1 MGQRE
6 LDMLVDEM
14 LVFEQQ
20 KDQARKSLNFGM
32 RQNPDEYANNA
43 KLGKTIGATPEFAAQ
58 NKKELEL
65 RQRMQALPL
74 DDLVRESPKTAQYLS
89 KPDNA
94 AVSQD
99 DIGLFG
105 AMENTLRSVPAGL
118 QQGWDKQKQM
128 FLNYKEVLGTI
139 SSSERAEL
147 ARLEKLAQ
155 KRGSE
160 YKEGLPSWFKAA
172 SDVVGMSAY
181 SVLDALKYEGALG
194 MGTGMA
200 TGAALGLIGG
210 PTAPITSAAGGATGG
225 VIGLKAGTTTGVITN
240 TYESSVGEVYD
251 DLKRF
256 EMPDGTKLDP
266 VVARYA
272 ALVAG
277 VPNTAL
283 ETFSLGKALKLV
295 PGADKVIGMYS
306 TQQIKQIL
314 VRPTMRAAL
323 KDIGKK
329 YAVAVGTETFTEGL
343 QKFISILGR
352 EAAIGITGAPD
363 TRDAGTTIKQDAED
377 ILAEM
382 TEAFKA
388 TVVLGGLGG
397 GVKVYS
403 ARNEVKKAEQSQ
415 AVFEAL
421 GETAKESKTLKRMP
435 EKFREFVETATQ
447 DGPVQNVYIDAQRF
461 STYFQSQNINPAA
474 AAQEAG
480 VINFEEA
487 VATGTDLVVP
497 LPQFAERIAPTE
509 HLAGLSSDLR
519 LRQGDMSLRDAQLY
533 QQEQEAQDAEIIAQA
548 EASAGEMQT
557 PVTQQIRDDLL
568 GQLIAAGNERTT
580 AEAYATQYAKVIN
593 SLATRNGIDPLAL
606 HEQYSLG
613 VTRPL
618 PDVLTQNTRADIAFD
633 PMLDTLRSGQEITD
647 EQVFGP
653 SLVEFVRSQGGIL
666 PSGELLD
673 ADMNNRPFQR
683 NLVQAE
689 GLSADQVGERAVQA
703 GYFFGRDIGSI
714 TEADIFDAL
723 DEELRGGTPAYSAAN
738 YNEQLL
744 NQRETLN
751 QLADYLDALGIDV
764 SVITDN
770 AQVRQLI
777 QQATQGTELG
787 DQINELFQSVSTRIP
802 TARPRDPNV
811 VVENPLVDRLQI
823 GLESFNSV
831 PDALAKATAL
841 LVQYPNWRPNAR
853 LKTPEVIAERFIS
866 DVQANLLW
874 LYDQVPANIRER
886 SKRWYDGANVIANRM
901 ADRYGLSTA
910 QVSAVLAVNSPQ
922 TEWFTNVSRAE
933 RILDIYFNQQDFAW
947 SAEMESVAGQ
957 IYAKD
962 QYQDDLAAIRGKTL
976 RDLDGNETLQAMWI
990 RAHDQA
996 HNDRAF
1002 RIVTPEGA
1010 FGEYVTNADGSNS
1023 RMAWA
1028 ALEYTAKSI
1037 RVIKDG
1043 GLQTISAELGNEHKV
1058 RSFYNN
1064 IFYPEDPA
1072 GDVTIDTHA
1081 VAAGLLR
1088 PLSGSDTEVNHNLG
1102 AGVSNALKG
1111 ISGTYGIY
1119 AEAYR
1124 RAAAERGVLPREMQS
1139 ITWEAIRGLYTDT
1152 FKRSDAAAG
1161 IDTLWQR
1168 YNSGRMTQN
1177 AVRATIGENIG
1188 GLNAT
1193 WNQPNW
1199 YQSDSAAP
1207 SQSWSSSY
1215 GGELAGFQFP
1225 GRSTQ
1230 SDPNGDFA
1238 AGRDGGGAD
1247 QGVAGT
1253 NTLYQSVGAPD
1264 TPEFA
1269 AWFGDSKVV
1278 DKNGQPLVVYHGSI
1292 ERGVEV
1298 FDTARVTDRAPKGDL
1313 PGTYF
1318 TNDKQYAS
1326 GYTRKQGAS
1335 IRDPRGEIVEAY
1347 IRITN
1352 PLNTTAAIKKYK
1364 KQGMSFGDAKRKA
1377 LEALT
1382 PENDGVI
1389 FDGDKINPAEY
1400 IVFSPEQIKSVTN
1413 ERPTNDPNILR
1424 QGDPLSDKR
1433 GFIQF
1438 GPNRK
1443 FNIALLEKANLST
1456 FLHETGHFYLEV
1468 MGDLAERPDAP
1479 QQVKDDY
1486 AKILKYL
1493 GLTSRAELTL
1503 DGKKVGSAE
1512 YQKAVDA
1519 HERFAR
1525 SNEAYLMEGKA
1536 PSEEL
1541 RSLFQKFKSWL
1552 TFIYKTFES
1561 LDVKLTNEIREVF
1574 DRIYATDAEIAA
1586 ASEQV
1591 ITVDMFTTAADMGVT
1606 EAEFAAYR
1614 EAVAQTVESGKE
1626 ALLAKLMKQAQRE
1639 REAWWK
1645 ERKAEMRKEVELET
1659 ELTPV
1664 YAAFKTLTD
1673 GKLEDGT
1680 PIRLNKE
1687 ALVERYGEE
1696 YLKRLPRSF
1705 GRIYTRQGGMDPE
1718 SAAEFLG
1725 FESGDALIEALA
1737 GMKPRKEY
1745 IEAEVDVRMR
1755 EVYGDMMTD
1764 GTIAD
1769 EAIAALHNSQRENVL
1784 MVELKALRRK
1794 QREVAPF
1801 VRVERQRQ
1809 ADERRQARAA
1819 IETPPAAA
1827 FRAAAQGL
1835 VGQTSLRDLD
1845 PYKHLQAS
1853 RKAAR
1858 ESSRALVSGDF
1869 QMAADA
1875 KQRELLNHYMY
1886 LESTKAREEADAI
1899 LKYAQRF
1906 EKGTTR
1912 EQMGKAGGSYLE
1924 QIDAILDRY
1933 EFRRVPL
1940 SKIDRR
1946 QSLDQWIRDQ
1956 EAQGMEPSID
1966 ARLLNESRLVNYRQ
1980 ASIDELRAV
1989 RDAVKNIEHLARYKN
2004 KLVTKQKEIAFADA
2018 IAELVASAENSG
2030 QRRMLPPDLAAMT
2043 LREKAADVVSRLDA
2057 PLLKMEQ
2064 LVEWLDNGRV
2074 DGPWHTYL
2082 WNPIAQAQ
2090 NEENDLHRDLTT
2102 KIIESLEQMPKE
2114 HRRSML
2120 DTFQIPGIG
2129 RVTRK
2134 YIISMAL
2141 NMGNDENMNKMLRG
2155 HNWTMETVQG
2165 ALDKLSDADW
2175 RFVQATWDNI
2185 NTLWPQIVELEK
2197 RMTGLAPKKVEARP
2211 YVVRRNGQEV
2221 MTIEGGYFPLVYDP
2235 RFSEQGQK
2243 QESGS
2248 LSQLFEDGYA
2258 RATTS
2263 KGHTEARNEGFAA
2276 PLNLDFEQVLTA
2288 HMANVVKDLTHREA
2302 IVAANKI
2309 LNNPEIRKVLQ
2320 ETMNPAIERQMMP
2333 WLRSVVNDR
2342 NSGTQ
2347 QGLADFSRFMM
2358 SLRAN
2363 TVAAVMGFK
2372 ATTAIMQVTGL
2383 SSALDKVDAKYLGI
2397 ELGRWLLHPVQITN
2411 EVRALSGEM
2420 RNRSSNMDR
2429 DIRGQLRNMTGQNG
2443 LLTQAQ
2449 RFAFHGI
2456 ALADTMVTVPT
2467 WMAAYRKAMDQGK
2480 SQEVAILE
2488 GDAAVRLTQG
2498 AGGPKDLAAVTRN
2511 NELMKTLTMF
2521 YSYFSTLYNRMR
2533 NMGREVE
2540 SIKDM
2545 PRFLSR
2551 ALFVVI
2557 IPAFVGDLI
2566 VGRGPEDEEDYP
2578 EWLARKV
2585 LLYPLMSIPLLRDI
2599 ASSVDSGFDYKFTP
2613 LASGLEKLSKLAK
2626 AGYKAVADEE
2636 EVEWDNFAVKAAETF
2651 GYLRGVPGTAQMS
2664 ATGKYLWR
2672 VEEGEEEADNFAELL
2687 FYAAVGKRKE
2697 SK

>member
-272 ALVAG
+272 SLVAG

-415 AVFEAL
+415 AVFQAL

-461 STYFQSQNINPAA
+461 STYFQSQNIDPAA

-509 HLAGLSSDLR
+509 HLAGLSSDMR

-557 PVTQQIRDDLL
+557 PATQQIRDDLL

-606 HEQYSLG
+606 HQQYSLG

-673 ADMNNRPFQR
+673 ADMGNRPFQR

-703 GYFFGRDIGSI
+703 GYFPGRDIGSI

-853 LKTPEVIAERFIS
+853 LKTPEAIAERFIS

-996 HNDRAF
+996 HNDRSF

-1043 GLQTISAELGNEHKV
+1043 GLQTVSAELGNEHKV

-1152 FKRSDAAAG
+1152 FKRSDAAAE

-1168 YNSGRMTQN
+1168 YNGGRMTQN

-1188 GLNAT
+1188 GVNAT

-1238 AGRDGGGAD
+1238 AGRDGSGTD
-1247 QGVAGT
+1247 QGAAGPS
-1253 NTLYQSVGAPD
+1253 TLYQSLD
-1264 TPEFA
+1264 
-1269 AWFGDSKVV
+1269 
-1278 DKNGQPLVVYHGSI
+1278 
-1292 ERGVEV
+1292 
-1298 FDTARVTDRAPKGDL
+1298 
-1313 PGTYF
+1313 
-1318 TNDKQYAS
+1318 
-1326 GYTRKQGAS
+1326 
-1335 IRDPRGEIVEAY
+1335 
-1347 IRITN
+1347 
-1352 PLNTTAAIKKYK
+1352 
-1364 KQGMSFGDAKRKA
+1364 
-1377 LEALT
+1377 
-1382 PENDGVI
+1382 
-1389 FDGDKINPAEY
+1389 
-1400 IVFSPEQIKSVTN
+1400 
-1413 ERPTNDPNILR
+1413 

-1512 YQKAVDA
+1512 YQRAVDA

-1659 ELTPV
+1659 DLTPV

-1784 MVELKALRRK
+1784 MVELRALRRK

-1858 ESSRALVSGDF
+1858 ESSRALASGDF